1 MAEIDILQAIVL
13 GIVQGLTEWLPIS
26 SSGHLALVQ
35 LAMDLE
41 VPIFYDVILHIG
53 TLVGVF
59 AIYRRDIAGILRS
72 TVASGKGSSKRKSI
86 EEEGGGEEVAKY
98 PQGRRMLW
106 LIILGTIP
114 TGIIGLAFRSFFES
128 SFYDPVSIAVGFIIT
143 GALVLVTGLLKP
155 GQKKLGSADAIL
167 IGIGQ
172 GISIFSSISR
182 SGATLSAGL
191 FRGVEREQLV
201 RYSFLLSIPAILG
214 AAAIDVV
221 AMDEQQKAQLASI
234 GVESY
239 IAGTVVSAAVGY
251 ASIRILI
258 KLVIKGKFYLF
269 AFYCFAIGVATLL
282 LLYSLPT
289 QHGPI

>member
-1 MAEIDILQAIVL
+1 LAEIDILQAIVL

-53 TLVGVF
+53 TLAGVF

-72 TVASGKGSSKRKSI
+72 IVASGKDSSKRKSI
-86 EEEGGGEEVAKY
+86 EGGGEEVAKY

-106 LIILGTIP
+106 LIILGTVP

-201 RYSFLLSIPAILG
+201 RYSFLLSIPAIVG

-282 LLYSLPT
+282 LL
-289 QHGPI
+289 

>member
-1 MAEIDILQAIVL
+1 LAEIDILQAIVL

-53 TLVGVF
+53 TLAGVF

-72 TVASGKGSSKRKSI
+72 TVAFGKGSSKRKSI

-114 TGIIGLAFRSFFES
+114 TGIIGLVFRSFFES

-282 LLYSLPT
+282 LL
-289 QHGPI
+289 

>member
-1 MAEIDILQAIVL
+1 ML

-41 VPIFYDVILHIG
+41 IPIFYDVILHIG
-53 TLVGVF
+53 TLAGVF

-72 TVASGKGSSKRKSI
+72 TVAFGEGSSKRKSI
-86 EEEGGGEEVAKY
+86 EEEEVAKY

-143 GALVLVTGLLKP
+143 GALVLVTGLMKS

-234 GVESY
+234 GAESY
-239 IAGTVVSAAVGY
+239 IAGTVVSATVGY

-282 LLYSLPT
+282 LL
-289 QHGPI
+289 

>member
-1 MAEIDILQAIVL
+1 LAEIDILQAIVL

-41 VPIFYDVILHIG
+41 IPIFYDVILHIG
-53 TLVGVF
+53 TLAGVF

-72 TVASGKGSSKRKSI
+72 TVAFGEGNSKRKSI
-86 EEEGGGEEVAKY
+86 EEEVAKY

-143 GALVLVTGLLKP
+143 GALVLVTGLLKS

-234 GVESY
+234 GAESY

-282 LLYSLPT
+282 LL
-289 QHGPI
+289 

>member
-1 MAEIDILQAIVL
+1 LAEIDILQAIVL

-53 TLVGVF
+53 TLAGVF

-72 TVASGKGSSKRKSI
+72 TVAFGEGSSKRKSI
-86 EEEGGGEEVAKY
+86 EEEVAKY

-234 GVESY
+234 GAESY
-239 IAGTVVSAAVGY
+239 IAGAVVSAAVGY

-282 LLYSLPT
+282 LL
-289 QHGPI
+289 

>member
-1 MAEIDILQAIVL
+1 LAEIDILQAIVL

-41 VPIFYDVILHIG
+41 IPIFYDVILHIG
-53 TLVGVF
+53 TLAGVF

-72 TVASGKGSSKRKSI
+72 TVAFGEGSSKRKSI
-86 EEEGGGEEVAKY
+86 EEEVAKY

-234 GVESY
+234 GAESY
-239 IAGTVVSAAVGY
+239 IAGAVVSAAVGY

-282 LLYSLPT
+282 LL
-289 QHGPI
+289 

>member
-1 MAEIDILQAIVL
+1 LAEIDILQAIVL

-53 TLVGVF
+53 TLAGVF
-59 AIYRRDIAGILRS
+59 AIYRKDIAGILRS
-72 TVASGKGSSKRKSI
+72 TVASGKGNSKRKSM
-86 EEEGGGEEVAKY
+86 EEEEGGEEVAKY

-143 GALVLVTGLLKP
+143 GVLVLVTGLMKP

-234 GVESY
+234 GAESY
-239 IAGTVVSAAVGY
+239 IAGAVVSAAVGY

-258 KLVIKGKFYLF
+258 KLVTKGKFYLF

-282 LLYSLPT
+282 LL
-289 QHGPI
+289 

>member
-1 MAEIDILQAIVL
+1 LAEIDILQAIVL

-53 TLVGVF
+53 TLAGVF

-72 TVASGKGSSKRKSI
+72 TVASGEGSSKRKSI
-86 EEEGGGEEVAKY
+86 EEGGGEEVAKY

-234 GVESY
+234 DVESY
-239 IAGTVVSAAVGY
+239 IAGAVVSAAVGY
-251 ASIRILI
+251 ASIRMLI

-282 LLYSLPT
+282 LL
-289 QHGPI
+289 

>member
-1 MAEIDILQAIVL
+1 LAEIDILHAIVL

-35 LAMDLE
+35 LAMDLK

-72 TVASGKGSSKRKSI
+72 TVAFGKGSSKRKSI
-86 EEEGGGEEVAKY
+86 EEEGGGEEEVAKY

-143 GALVLVTGLLKP
+143 VALVLVTGLLKP

-234 GVESY
+234 GAESY
-239 IAGTVVSAAVGY
+239 IAGTIVSAAVGY

-282 LLYSLPT
+282 LL
-289 QHGPI
+289 

>member
-1 MAEIDILQAIVL
+1 ML

-41 VPIFYDVILHIG
+41 IPIFYDVILHIG
-53 TLVGVF
+53 TLAGVF
-59 AIYRRDIAGILRS
+59 AIYRKDIAGILRS
-72 TVASGKGSSKRKSI
+72 TVAFGKGSSKRKSI
-86 EEEGGGEEVAKY
+86 EEEGGEEEVGKY

-221 AMDEQQKAQLASI
+221 VMDEQQKAQLASI

-282 LLYSLPT
+282 LL
-289 QHGPI
+289 

>member
-53 TLVGVF
+53 TLAGVF

-72 TVASGKGSSKRKSI
+72 TVAFGKGSSKRKSI

-239 IAGTVVSAAVGY
+239 IAGTIVSAAVGY

-282 LLYSLPT
+282 LL
-289 QHGPI
+289 

>member
-1 MAEIDILQAIVL
+1 LAEIDILQAIVL

-53 TLVGVF
+53 TLAGVF

-72 TVASGKGSSKRKSI
+72 TVAFGKGSSKRKSI

-114 TGIIGLAFRSFFES
+114 TGIIGLVFRSFFES

-239 IAGTVVSAAVGY
+239 IAGTIVSAAVGY

-282 LLYSLPT
+282 LL
-289 QHGPI
+289 

>member
-1 MAEIDILQAIVL
+1 LAEIDILQAIVL

-41 VPIFYDVILHIG
+41 IPIFYDVILHIG
-53 TLVGVF
+53 TLAGVF

-72 TVASGKGSSKRKSI
+72 TVASGEGSSKRKSI
-86 EEEGGGEEVAKY
+86 EEEGGEEVAKY

-155 GQKKLGSADAIL
+155 GQKKLSSADVIL

-239 IAGTVVSAAVGY
+239 MAGMIVSAAVGY

-269 AFYCFAIGVATLL
+269 AFYCFAIGVATLFL
-282 LLYSLPT
+282 L
-289 QHGPI
+289 

>member
-53 TLVGVF
+53 TLAGVF
-59 AIYRRDIAGILRS
+59 AIYHRDIAGILRS

-86 EEEGGGEEVAKY
+86 EEVAKY

-155 GQKKLGSADAIL
+155 GQKKLSSADAIL

-234 GVESY
+234 GAESY
-239 IAGTVVSAAVGY
+239 IAGMVVSAAVGY

-269 AFYCFAIGVATLL
+269 AFYCFAIGVATLFL
-282 LLYSLPT
+282 L
-289 QHGPI
+289 

>member
-35 LAMDLE
+35 LTMDLE

-53 TLVGVF
+53 TLAGVF
-59 AIYRRDIAGILRS
+59 AIYHRDIAGILRS

-86 EEEGGGEEVAKY
+86 EEVAKY

-234 GVESY
+234 GAESY
-239 IAGTVVSAAVGY
+239 IAGAVVSAAVGY

-269 AFYCFAIGVATLL
+269 AFYCFAIGVATLFL
-282 LLYSLPT
+282 L
-289 QHGPI
+289 

>member
-35 LAMDLE
+35 LTMDLE

-53 TLVGVF
+53 TLAGVF

-86 EEEGGGEEVAKY
+86 EEVAKY

-234 GVESY
+234 GAESY
-239 IAGTVVSAAVGY
+239 IAGMVVSAAVGY

-269 AFYCFAIGVATLL
+269 AFYCFAIGVATLFL
-282 LLYSLPT
+282 L
-289 QHGPI
+289 

>member
-59 AIYRRDIAGILRS
+59 AIYHRDIAGILRS

-86 EEEGGGEEVAKY
+86 EEVAKY

-234 GVESY
+234 GAESY
-239 IAGTVVSAAVGY
+239 IAGAVVSAAVGY

-269 AFYCFAIGVATLL
+269 AFYCFAIGVATLFL
-282 LLYSLPT
+282 L
-289 QHGPI
+289 

>member
-41 VPIFYDVILHIG
+41 IPIFYDVILHIG
-53 TLVGVF
+53 TLAGVF

-72 TVASGKGSSKRKSI
+72 TVASGEGSSKRKSI
-86 EEEGGGEEVAKY
+86 EEEGGGEEEVAKY

-106 LIILGTIP
+106 LIILGTVP

-282 LLYSLPT
+282 LL
-289 QHGPI
+289 

>member
-41 VPIFYDVILHIG
+41 IPIFYDVILHIG
-53 TLVGVF
+53 TLAGVF

-72 TVASGKGSSKRKSI
+72 TVAFGEGSSKRKSI
-86 EEEGGGEEVAKY
+86 EEEVAKY

-143 GALVLVTGLLKP
+143 GALVLVTGLLKS

-234 GVESY
+234 GAESY
-239 IAGTVVSAAVGY
+239 IAGTVVSATVGY

-282 LLYSLPT
+282 LL
-289 QHGPI
+289 

>member
-41 VPIFYDVILHIG
+41 IPIFYDVILHIG
-53 TLVGVF
+53 TLAGVF

-72 TVASGKGSSKRKSI
+72 TVAIGKGSSKRKSI
-86 EEEGGGEEVAKY
+86 EEEGGGEGVTKY

-143 GALVLVTGLLKP
+143 GALILVTGLLKP

-234 GVESY
+234 GAESY
-239 IAGTVVSAAVGY
+239 IAGTIVSAAVGY

-282 LLYSLPT
+282 LL
-289 QHGPI
+289 

>member
-53 TLVGVF
+53 TLAGVF

-86 EEEGGGEEVAKY
+86 EEVAKY

-234 GVESY
+234 GAESY
-239 IAGTVVSAAVGY
+239 IAGMVVSAAVGY

-269 AFYCFAIGVATLL
+269 AFYCFAIGVATLFL
-282 LLYSLPT
+282 L
-289 QHGPI
+289 

>member
-1 MAEIDILQAIVL
+1 
-13 GIVQGLTEWLPIS
+13 
-26 SSGHLALVQ
+26 
-35 LAMDLE
+35 MDLE

-234 GVESY
+234 GAESY
-239 IAGTVVSAAVGY
+239 IAGTIVSAAVGY

>member
-35 LAMDLE
+35 LTMDLE

-53 TLVGVF
+53 TLAGVF
-59 AIYRRDIAGILRS
+59 AIYHRDIAGILRS

-86 EEEGGGEEVAKY
+86 EEVAKY

-234 GVESY
+234 GAESY
-239 IAGTVVSAAVGY
+239 IAGMVVSAAVGY

-269 AFYCFAIGVATLL
+269 AFYCFAIGVATLFL
-282 LLYSLPT
+282 L
-289 QHGPI
+289 

>member
-53 TLVGVF
+53 TLAGVF
-59 AIYRRDIAGILRS
+59 AIYHRDIAGILRS

-86 EEEGGGEEVAKY
+86 EEVAKY

-234 GVESY
+234 GAESY
-239 IAGTVVSAAVGY
+239 IAGAVVSAAVGY

-269 AFYCFAIGVATLL
+269 AFYCFAIGVATLFL
-282 LLYSLPT
+282 L
-289 QHGPI
+289 

>member
-59 AIYRRDIAGILRS
+59 AIYHRDIAGILRS

-86 EEEGGGEEVAKY
+86 EEVAKY

-234 GVESY
+234 GAESY
-239 IAGTVVSAAVGY
+239 IAGMVVSAAVGY

-269 AFYCFAIGVATLL
+269 AFYCFAIGVATLFL
-282 LLYSLPT
+282 L
-289 QHGPI
+289 

>member
-86 EEEGGGEEVAKY
+86 EEVAKY

-234 GVESY
+234 GAESY
-239 IAGTVVSAAVGY
+239 IAGAVVSAAVGY

-282 LLYSLPT
+282 LL
-289 QHGPI
+289 

>member
-86 EEEGGGEEVAKY
+86 EEVAKY

-234 GVESY
+234 GAESY
-239 IAGTVVSAAVGY
+239 IAGMVVSAAVGY

-269 AFYCFAIGVATLL
+269 AFYCFAIGVATLFL
-282 LLYSLPT
+282 L
-289 QHGPI
+289 

>member
-1 MAEIDILQAIVL
+1 LAEIDILQAIVL

-53 TLVGVF
+53 TLAGVF

-72 TVASGKGSSKRKSI
+72 IVASGKGSSKRKSI
-86 EEEGGGEEVAKY
+86 EGGGEEEVAKY

-155 GQKKLGSADAIL
+155 GQKKLSSADVIL

-239 IAGTVVSAAVGY
+239 MAGMIVSAAVGY

-269 AFYCFAIGVATLL
+269 AFYCFAIGVATLFL
-282 LLYSLPT
+282 L
-289 QHGPI
+289 

>member
-1 MAEIDILQAIVL
+1 LAEIDILQAIVL

-53 TLVGVF
+53 TLAGVF

-86 EEEGGGEEVAKY
+86 EGGGEEVAKY

-234 GVESY
+234 GAESY
-239 IAGTVVSAAVGY
+239 IAGAVVSAAVGY

-282 LLYSLPT
+282 LL
-289 QHGPI
+289 

>member
-1 MAEIDILQAIVL
+1 LAEIDILQAIVL

-41 VPIFYDVILHIG
+41 IPIFYDVILHIG
-53 TLVGVF
+53 TLAGVF

-72 TVASGKGSSKRKSI
+72 TVASGEGSSKRKSI
-86 EEEGGGEEVAKY
+86 EEEGGEEVAKY

-128 SFYDPVSIAVGFIIT
+128 SFYYPVSIAVGFIIT

-155 GQKKLGSADAIL
+155 GQKKLSSADVIL

-239 IAGTVVSAAVGY
+239 MAGMIVSAAVGY

-269 AFYCFAIGVATLL
+269 AFYCFAIGVATLFL
-282 LLYSLPT
+282 L
-289 QHGPI
+289 